1 MTTLSL
7 APEVLQWAAG
17 NIGSTVEQLAVRIA
31 SESKKS
37 SFIAGKMTP
46 KQAEK
51 FASLTHVPFG
61 HLFLE
66 SPPEI
71 NRAVLPDLRQ
81 VQFADQLSS
90 SFYETVKDIQRKQEW
105 FSEYLDDAEA
115 NYPQCVGKYHYST
128 ADTETVAKDIAKSI
142 GCGSDL
148 RKRCTSK
155 EEYFSELVKGVES
168 IGILVFKNGVVHNN
182 GHRPLSVSEFRG
194 FAIAHKKAP
203 VVFVNGR
210 DAAAA
215 WMFTLVHEVAHI
227 FFGASGVSDVS
238 ATVHRDLDG
247 LEEKC
252 NKVAAE
258 VLTPKIE
265 FLAAWEQCDSE
276 HLIVLARFF
285 KVSQLV
291 VARRALDFGLISKE
305 DYLRV
310 LQRTR
315 YSEAK
320 NKEDGGGDYYR
331 SVVVRN
337 SKKLTRA
344 VVAEAF
350 SGRMLLR
357 DAGSLLNVS
366 PNSVAEL
373 YRRRVGGDVE

>member
-7 APEVLQWAAG
+7 APEVLQWAAE
-17 NIGSTVEQLAVRIA
+17 NIGSTVEQLAARIA
-31 SESKKS
+31 SASKADS
-37 SFIAGKMTP
+37 VIAGKMTP

-61 HLFLE
+61 YLFLDA
-66 SPPEI
+66 PPQIEKP
-71 NRAVLPDLRQ
+71 ALPDLRQ
-81 VQFADQLSS
+81 IQFADELSS
-90 SFYETVKDIQRKQEW
+90 SFYETVKDVLRKQEW
-105 FSEYLDDAEA
+105 FSEYLNDAEA
-115 NYPQCVGKYHYST
+115 NYPECVGKYDHRR
-128 ADTETVAKDIAKSI
+128 ADVDLVAKDIARLI
-142 GCGSDL
+142 GCGKDL
-148 RKRCTSK
+148 RKRCSNK
-155 EEYFSELVKGVES
+155 EEYFSELVKGVEN

-194 FAIAHKKAP
+194 FAISHKRAP

-215 WMFTLVHEVAHI
+215 WIFTLIHEVAHV

-238 ATVHRDLDG
+238 ATVHRNFEG
-247 LEEKC
+247 LEGTC

-258 VLTPKIE
+258 VLTPRAE
-265 FLAAWEQCDSE
+265 FLDAWQDAGSDA
-276 HLIVLARFF
+276 LLMLPRVF

-291 VARRALDFGLISKE
+291 VARRALDLGLIPKE
-305 DYLRV
+305 IYNQV
-310 LQRTR
+310 LQRTKAL
-315 YSEAK
+315 EVK
-320 NKEDGGGDYYR
+320 GKEDGGGDYYR

-337 SKKLTRA
+337 SKKLTKA
-344 VVAEAF
+344 VISEAF

-373 YRRRVGGDVE
+373 YRRKVG